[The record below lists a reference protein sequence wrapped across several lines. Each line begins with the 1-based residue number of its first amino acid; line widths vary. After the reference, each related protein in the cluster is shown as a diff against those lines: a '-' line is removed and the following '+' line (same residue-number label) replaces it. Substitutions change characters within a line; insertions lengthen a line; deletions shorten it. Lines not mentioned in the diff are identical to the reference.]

1 MRKITY
7 STNIRARLETVWSLM
22 VDRIEHPSLPG
33 VKEVRVTERGEGYLV
48 REVRARWLM
57 IQERV
62 IVDQGKHEITFKME
76 EHPLFNGSAVMRAVA
91 LSRQSPVAPVQLTM
105 EVNWIPKHEEAERT
119 ILETMPSE
127 IQQEVLGIK
136 EEAEAIDS

>member
-7 STNIRARLETVWSLM
+7 STNIRARLETVWNLM

-76 EHPLFNGSAVMRAVA
+76 EHPLFNGSVVMRVVA

-105 EVNWIPKHEEAERT
+105 EVNWIPKQEEAERT

-136 EEAEAIDS
+136 EEAETIDS